1 MMTIILNQQKLADVV
16 HDPDLRHLLA
26 TALEYEG
33 GEVDKLKALRE
44 YLVHAGLA
52 DKIAARPVHDERTG
66 SSNISDEDADE

>member
-26 TALEYEG
+26 AALEYEG

-44 YLVHAGLA
+44 YLVHTGLA
-52 DKIAARPVHDERTG
+52 DKIAAQPESVRDVHNEIPEEDNDE
-66 SSNISDEDADE
+66 